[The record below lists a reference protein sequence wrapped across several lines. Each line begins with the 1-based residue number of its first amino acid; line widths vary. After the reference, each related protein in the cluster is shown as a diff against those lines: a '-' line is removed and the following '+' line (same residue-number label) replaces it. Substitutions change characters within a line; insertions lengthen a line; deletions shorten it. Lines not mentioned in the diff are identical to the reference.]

1 MEGIKFIKSMY
12 AEMKSPG
19 LKEVVT
25 EYIARSGNHCTKIE
39 SIDGAGTKM
48 ERIIVR
54 GAADQ
59 PTKVIDNIFGKKE
72 TYIPAFPDRPQ
83 GVFLYSEDNVKTYF
97 PNINFDDLCRY

>member
-72 TYIPAFPDRPQ
+72 TYVPAFSEHSQ
-83 GVFLYSEDNVKTYF
+83 GVYLYDEENKKTFL
-97 PNINFDDLCRY
+97 PHIPFDLLCRY